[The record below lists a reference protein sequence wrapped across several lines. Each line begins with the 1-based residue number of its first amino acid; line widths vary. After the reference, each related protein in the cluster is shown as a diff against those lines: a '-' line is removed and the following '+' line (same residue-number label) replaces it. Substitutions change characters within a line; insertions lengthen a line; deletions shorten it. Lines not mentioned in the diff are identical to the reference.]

1 MNGLIL
7 VISCF
12 YSYQIQINTGNIQ
25 VTIIFFI
32 IAKKKSV
39 LVNFESV
46 FKYSKDEEGNIYLS

>member
-1 MNGLIL
+1 M
-7 VISCF
+7 ISCF
-12 YSYQIQINTGNIQ
+12 YSYQIQVNTGNVE